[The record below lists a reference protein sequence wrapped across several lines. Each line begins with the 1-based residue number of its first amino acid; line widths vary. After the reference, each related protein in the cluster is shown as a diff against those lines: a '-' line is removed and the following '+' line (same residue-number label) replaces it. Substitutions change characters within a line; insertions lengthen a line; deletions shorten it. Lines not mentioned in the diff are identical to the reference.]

1 MKRQHFPTHTP
12 WEPLAGYSRALR
24 VGPHVFVSGTTATD
38 EAGELVAGDARAQTV
53 QILKN
58 IEAALGGVG
67 ATLAHVVR
75 TRLYITNAKDWEEV
89 ARAHGE
95 AFGAVRPTATL
106 VVVAGLIDP
115 AMRVEIEVDA
125 LIMEE

>member
-1 MKRQHFPTHTP
+1 MKRQHFSTNTP

-38 EAGELVAGDARAQTV
+38 EAGELVAGDAYAQTV

-58 IEAALGGVG
+58 IGAALEGVG

-75 TRLYITNAKDWEEV
+75 TRIYVTDVNDWEAV

-95 AFGAVRPTATL
+95 VFGSVRPTTTL
-106 VVVAGLIDP
+106 VAVAGLIDP

-125 LIMEE
+125 LVAE

>member
-1 MKRQHFPTHTP
+1 MKRQHFSTNTP

-38 EAGELVAGDARAQTV
+38 EAGELVAGDAYAQTV

-58 IEAALGGVG
+58 IGAALEGVG

-75 TRLYITNAKDWEEV
+75 TRLYVTDVNDWEAV

-95 AFGAVRPTATL
+95 VFGTVRPATTL
-106 VVVAGLIDP
+106 VAVAGLIDP

-125 LIMEE
+125 LVAE